1 MLQRRAK
8 RRTGWAAFLAVI
20 LLVMPVAV
28 AAEACV
34 LASIAAQAASQSG
47 CASMPTERA
56 ACLARC
62 IGEHQA
68 SPSLDHPADVL
79 PACELTD
86 ASQPQID
93 IEGFALAGK
102 PLAVPRSPPLRIL
115 FCTYR
120 T

>member
-20 LLVMPVAV
+20 LVVTPIAV

-34 LASIAAQAASQSG
+34 MASMGAQAASQPG
-47 CASMPTERA
+47 CASMPMEKA

-68 SPSLDHPADVL
+68 APSLDHPADAL
-79 PACELTD
+79 PVCEPAG
-86 ASQPQID
+86 ASQPLVE